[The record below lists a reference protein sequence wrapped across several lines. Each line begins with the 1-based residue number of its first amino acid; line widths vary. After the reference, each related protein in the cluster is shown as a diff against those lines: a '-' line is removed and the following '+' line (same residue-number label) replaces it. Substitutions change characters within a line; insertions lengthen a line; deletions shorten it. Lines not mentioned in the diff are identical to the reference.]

1 MDKTYTEEKIERI
14 VFCKKRVLEMLGDEE
29 DMELDDQE
37 GDFSSR
43 VAYHHHVP
51 SAEFGAAVVA
61 EFEHDGALG
70 DVRRLV
76 ESG

>member
-1 MDKTYTEEKIERI
+1 MDKRTQKKKIERI
-14 VFCKKRVLEMLGDEE
+14 VFCKKRVLGMLGDEE
-29 DMELDDQE
+29 DMELDDE
-37 GDFSSR
+37 GEDFSSR
-43 VAYHHHVP
+43 VAHHHHLP

-61 EFEHDGALG
+61 MFEHDGALG